1 MDSKAFHI
9 CPFCQSPSPVA
20 APRCVRCDR
29 ALSGLPLPVYG
40 SELDATP
47 MRSAPADLTDLPL
60 RDTIA
65 ATPRPEA
72 APVTVAAPAAAPVAG
87 PARRRVSDR
96 GRIGR
101 TAKLAVAAGIVGAA
115 LLGGWLVRAQD
126 RGEPRARAITA
137 APATTRPAPA
147 AAAASPALSLPSPA
161 VAAAAPVAARASA
174 SPLPRAKAAP
184 SASAP
189 RAAWPQREV
198 ISPAEPPPPVA
209 AAAADDET
217 PRPTVRRARRP
228 AATPI
233 YDEADVTT
241 VHPDVS
247 AAPVGVER
255 ARDDFGRE
263 ASPPEPEAHAAALRA
278 RLERAQQRRDVLA
291 QRVTEL
297 RAQTNVPVIRD
308 VDEYQRLQQS
318 LSAALDELDRADA
331 DVARLRR
338 ALRRRGE

>member
-65 ATPRPEA
+65 ATLRPDA
-72 APVTVAAPAAAPVAG
+72 APVTAAAAVAG
-87 PARRRVSDR
+87 PARRRASDR

-101 TAKLAVAAGIVGAA
+101 TAKVAVAAGMVGAA
-115 LLGGWLVRAQD
+115 LVGGWLVRAQD
-126 RGEPRARAITA
+126 RGEPRARAIKP
-137 APATTRPAPA
+137 APATTMPPPA
-147 AAAASPALSLPSPA
+147 AAVPSPAATLSSPA
-161 VAAAAPVAARASA
+161 VAAASLARARASA
-174 SPLPRAKAAP
+174 SPLPRATAAATRP
-184 SASAP
+184 ASAP
-189 RAAWPQREV
+189 PAAWPQREV
-198 ISPAEPPPPVA
+198 VPPEEPAPPVA
-209 AAAADDET
+209 VADDET
-217 PRPTVRRARRP
+217 PRPAVRRARRP
-228 AATPI
+228 AAVPI

-263 ASPPEPEAHAAALRA
+263 ASPPEPEARAAAHRA

-291 QRVTEL
+291 QRVTDL

-318 LSAALDELDRADA
+318 LSAALDDLDRADA
-331 DVARLRR
+331 EVARLRR

>member
-20 APRCVRCDR
+20 APRCLRCDR

-60 RDTIA
+60 RDTVA
-65 ATPRPEA
+65 AAPRPEA
-72 APVTVAAPAAAPVAG
+72 APVTVAAPVAAPVAG

-137 APATTRPAPA
+137 GPATTMPAPA
-147 AAAASPALSLPSPA
+147 AAVASPAISLPSPA

-189 RAAWPQREV
+189 AAAWPQREV
-198 ISPAEPPPPVA
+198 VSSEEPPPPVA
-209 AAAADDET
+209 VAGDET
-217 PRPTVRRARRP
+217 PRPPVRRARRP
-228 AATPI
+228 AAAPI

-263 ASPPEPEAHAAALRA
+263 ASPPEPEARAAALRV

-291 QRVTEL
+291 QRVTDL

-308 VDEYQRLQQS
+308 VDEYQRLQQA